1 MSTLARMNKIK
12 LQNWL
17 QEAIP
22 LLLWSGFVLLP
33 FLIRSPSM
41 PAYVRT
47 HFLGNIF
54 LNNLLLL
61 AVFYLHAYGIYPL
74 RKKKNGLWLYLLA
87 LIMCMAVFMFVSQR
101 ISPRPRPA
109 EFVRAFPRHDNFEGR
124 DSFPKPDHFPPP
136 DERPRVKVLMLF
148 PGFKIAPFL
157 FVILCSYCYCILRDN
172 TKRERALKE
181 RENENLKTE
190 LSFLRSQISP
200 HFMFNV
206 LNSMV
211 SLARKQ
217 SPLLEAS
224 LINMSSLMRYM
235 LYEGNGKL
243 VSLNTE
249 LEYLRNYIDLQLL
262 RYGDSVRLNLY
273 INGQAENYHIEPML
287 LIPFVE
293 NAFKHGIAMIKDP
306 LIDISIAVNNETGE
320 LLFNVVNSVSPQ
332 ENNAEGEIGIGLAN
346 VKRRL
351 ALLYPEKHHL
361 KIERVKNLFN
371 IELQIKLI

>member
-1 MSTLARMNKIK
+1 MNKIK

-22 LLLWSGFVLLP
+22 LLLWLGFVLLP
-33 FLIRSPSM
+33 FLMRSPSM
-41 PAYVRT
+41 PAYVRI

-74 RKKKNGLWLYLLA
+74 RKKRNGVWLYVLA
-87 LIMCMAVFMFVSQR
+87 LAACMAAFMFVSQR
-101 ISPRPRPA
+101 ISPGPRPA
-109 EFVRAFPRHDNFEGR
+109 VLAERVRALPHPDIVQHR
-124 DSFPKPDHFPPP
+124 DSLPRPEHFPSRGGEPP
-136 DERPRVKVLMLF
+136 MKVRLLF
-148 PGFKIAPFL
+148 PGFRITPFL
-157 FVILCSYCYCILRDN
+157 FVILCSYCYCILRDT

-181 RENENLKTE
+181 HENENLKTE
-190 LSFLRSQISP
+190 LTFLRSQISP

-224 LINMSSLMRYM
+224 LINMSNLMRYM
-235 LYEGNGKL
+235 LYESNGKL

-273 INGQAENYHIEPML
+273 INGQAEHYHIEPML

-293 NAFKHGIAMIKDP
+293 NAFKHGISMIKDP
-306 LIDISIAVNNETGE
+306 LIDISVSVNNETGE
-320 LLFNVVNSVSPQ
+320 LLFNVVNNISPQ
-332 ENNAEGEIGIGLAN
+332 ENKDEGEIGIGLAN

-361 KIERVKNLFN
+361 KIERARNLFN
-371 IELQIKLI
+371 VELQIKLT

>member
-1 MSTLARMNKIK
+1 MNKIK

-22 LLLWSGFVLLP
+22 LLLWLGFVLLP
-33 FLIRSPSM
+33 FLMRSASM

-47 HFLGNIF
+47 HFLENIF
-54 LNNLLLL
+54 LTNLLLL

-74 RKKKNGLWLYLLA
+74 RKRKNGIWLYVLA
-87 LIMCMAVFMFVSQR
+87 LAACMAAFMFVSQR
-101 ISPRPRPA
+101 ISPGPQPA
-109 EFVRAFPRHDNFEGR
+109 VLAERARALPYPGSFQHR
-124 DSFPKPDHFPPP
+124 DSFPGPEHFPRPGGEPP
-136 DERPRVKVLMLF
+136 MKVRLLF
-148 PGFKIAPFL
+148 PGFRITPFF
-157 FVILCSYCYCILRDN
+157 FVILCSYCYCILRDT

-181 RENENLKTE
+181 HENENLKTE
-190 LSFLRSQISP
+190 LTFLRSQISP

-224 LINMSSLMRYM
+224 LINMSNLMRYM
-235 LYEGNGKL
+235 LYESNGKL

-273 INGQAENYHIEPML
+273 INGQAEHYHIEPML

-293 NAFKHGIAMIKDP
+293 NAFKHGISMIKDP
-306 LIDISIAVNNETGE
+306 LIDISVSVNNETGE
-320 LLFNVVNSVSPQ
+320 LLFNVVNNISPQ
-332 ENNAEGEIGIGLAN
+332 ENKDEGEIGIGLAN

-361 KIERVKNLFN
+361 KIERARNLFN
-371 IELQIKLI
+371 VELQIKLT